1 MLNISLSL
9 TDRTAMIKLKVIRM
23 FNIARV
29 ERAVQKIRES
39 NTHTAHRQRRSRGSK
54 HVVDMCI
61 YIVFLALF
69 IVIYLTPDSDQ
80 DNFLLGNA
88 VSIQHHEVHTYPACP
103 P

>member
-1 MLNISLSL
+1 
-9 TDRTAMIKLKVIRM
+9 MIKLKVIRM

-39 NTHTAHRQRRSRGSK
+39 NTHTAHRQKRSRGSK

-88 VSIQHHEVHTYPACP
+88 VSIIIMNSIPPFLLDGKRLKKNHTT
-103 P
+103 